1 MLHQTPIDIAR
12 LWLDAFNRHDLE
24 ALLNLYHEDAE
35 HFSPKLKQRMP
46 ETNGMVRGKNALRL
60 WWQDA
65 FQRLPG
71 LAYKEKQLTANMER
85 VFMEY
90 AREVPGE
97 ETFMVAEILEIKD
110 GLIRA
115 SRVYHG

>member
-1 MLHQTPIDIAR
+1 MVQQTPIDIAR
-12 LWLDAFNRHDLE
+12 RWLDAFNRHDLE
-24 ALLNLYHEDAE
+24 ALLELYHDDAE

-46 ETNGMVRGKNALRL
+46 ETNGMIRGKEALRK
-60 WWQDA
+60 WWSDA

-71 LAYKEKQLTANMER
+71 LTYRAKFLTADSER

-97 ETFMVAEILEIKD
+97 EIFSVAEVLQVKD

>member
-1 MLHQTPIDIAR
+1 MSQQTPIEIAR
-12 LWLDAFNRHDLE
+12 RWLDAFNRHDLE
-24 ALLNLYHEDAE
+24 ALLVLYHQDAE

-46 ETNGMVRGKNALRL
+46 ETNGMVRGKEALRM
-60 WWQDA
+60 WWSDA

-71 LAYKEKQLTANMER
+71 LTYREKFLTANNER

-90 AREVPGE
+90 VREVPGE
-97 ETFMVAEILEIKD
+97 ETFAVAEVLEVKE
-110 GLIRA
+110 GLILA

>member
-1 MLHQTPIDIAR
+1 MLYQTPIDIAR
-12 LWLDAFNRHDLE
+12 LWLDAFNRHDLD
-24 ALLNLYHEDAE
+24 ALLNLYHEDAQ

-46 ETNGMVRGKNALRL
+46 ETKGMVRGKSALRM

-65 FQRLPG
+65 FKRMPELV
-71 LAYKEKQLTANMER
+71 YREKQLTADSER

-97 ETFMVAEILEIKD
+97 ETLMVAEVLEITD

-115 SRVYHG
+115 SRVYHS

>member
-1 MLHQTPIDIAR
+1 MSQQTPIDIATR
-12 LWLDAFNRHDLE
+12 WLLAFNNHDLE
-24 ALLNLYHEDAE
+24 SLLELYHQDAE
-35 HFSPKLKQRMP
+35 HYSPKLKQRMP
-46 ETNGMVRGKNALRL
+46 ETNGMVKGKEALRS
-60 WWQDA
+60 WWSDA
-65 FQRLPG
+65 FKRLPG
-71 LAYKEKQLTANMER
+71 LTYRAKSLTANNDR

-97 ETFMVAEILEIKD
+97 ETFMVAEVLEIKD